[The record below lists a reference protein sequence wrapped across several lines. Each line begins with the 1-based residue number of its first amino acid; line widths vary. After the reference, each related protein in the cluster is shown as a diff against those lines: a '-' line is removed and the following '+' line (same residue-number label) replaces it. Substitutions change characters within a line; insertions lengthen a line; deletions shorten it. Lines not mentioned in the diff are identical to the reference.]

1 MNSKIETKTAV
12 LGVMGLGYVGLP
24 LAIEFAR
31 ARFKVIGIDPDKKKI
46 TALNAGKSYIT
57 DVSSEDVSKMVNG
70 HRLFSTV
77 DFSVLKDCDVIFI
90 CVPTPFTRSKE
101 PDVSYVI
108 SAAKTIVE
116 NMRKGQLIILESTT
130 YPGTTEEVVLPILE
144 GTGMICGRD
153 FFLAFSPERV
163 DPGNREYNIRNT
175 PKVIG
180 GVNTESTKLAI
191 LLYSKVVS
199 KDKIVPVSSP
209 RIAEMTKL
217 LENIYRSVNIALINE
232 LTLLCERMKI
242 DIWEVIDAA
251 SSKPFGF
258 MPFYPGPGV
267 GGHCIPVDPYYLS
280 WKAREYD
287 FYTKFIELA
296 AEINQSMPRYV
307 VSKINDAL
315 NEDGKSLNG
324 AKILALGV
332 AFKKDINDARNSP
345 ALKVIEELVS
355 KGAQVVY
362 HDPLV
367 RSVGNGSEFF
377 DVESAVSCM
386 RSVRLSRELLKSQD
400 CVVVLVNH
408 DCFDISFILKNTK
421 LVVDTRNVTKGIRVK
436 GARIVKI

>member
-1 MNSKIETKTAV
+1 MNSKIESKTAV

-24 LAIEFAR
+24 LAVEFAR
-31 ARFKVIGIDPDKKKI
+31 AGFKVVGIDPDKKKS

-57 DVSSEDVSKMVNG
+57 DVSSKDVSKMVNG
-70 HRLFSTV
+70 HRLFPTV

-144 GTGMICGRD
+144 STGMICGRD

-163 DPGNREYNIRNT
+163 DPGNQKYNIRNT

-180 GVNTESTKLAI
+180 GVNPKSTKLAI

-307 VSKINDAL
+307 VSKISDAL

-362 HDPLV
+362 HDPFV

-386 RSVRLSRELLKSQD
+386 RSARLSKELLKNQD

-408 DCFDISFILKNTK
+408 DCFDISHIVKNTK
-421 LVVDTRNVTKGIRVK
+421 LVVDTRNVTKGIRAK